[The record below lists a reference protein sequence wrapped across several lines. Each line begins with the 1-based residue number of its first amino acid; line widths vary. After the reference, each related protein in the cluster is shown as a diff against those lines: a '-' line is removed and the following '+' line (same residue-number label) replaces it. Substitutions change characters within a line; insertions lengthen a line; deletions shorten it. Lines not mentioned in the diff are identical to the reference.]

1 MKEFKEYEGPFI
13 HTKETYK
20 KIMFSYIITFT
31 PFFVY
36 NFYINGIIKWQ
47 ETKNISDLLYPLI
60 FTFLPLLLVLIFETI
75 YKLIFVKNQTFRN
88 YLKEN
93 FSIFSILFFPFLLKI
108 NTPLYIIIL
117 SVIIGYLLYK
127 ILFKK
132 WYSLTILSYLIY
144 LILGLLNPN
153 YLEIL
158 KILPINFNLKTDF
171 EKEQILNSYKIF
183 LKTCNF
189 DIQILIQSKKEDLT
203 NHIEKIKLN
212 SQNENNKFINNY
224 LNDYINYIKEKNNLN
239 KSASKNFYLI
249 IKNKTENNEEN
260 IIQELNEK
268 YFKIKDNLLRC
279 GNLIF
284 ECDKNEIKKILFSFF
299 NTKIFLEK

>member
-1 MKEFKEYEGPFI
+1 MEKNINTQDWLPI
-13 HTKETYK
+13 D
-20 KIMFSYIITFT
+20 KI
-31 PFFVY
+31 Y
-36 NFYINGIIKWQ
+36 NNGIVKLKNKKYIK
-47 ETKNISDLLYPLI
+47 II
-60 FTFLPLLLVLIFETI
+60 
-75 YKLIFVKNQTFRN
+75 
-88 YLKEN
+88 
-93 FSIFSILFFPFLLKI
+93 KI
-108 NTPLYIIIL
+108 N
-117 SVIIGYLLYK
+117 
-127 ILFKK
+127 
-132 WYSLTILSYLIY
+132 
-144 LILGLLNPN
+144 
-153 YLEIL
+153 
-158 KILPINFNLKTDF
+158 PINFNLKSNL
-171 EKEQILNSYKIF
+171 EKEAILNSYKIF

-203 NHIEKIKLN
+203 NHIEKIKIN

-224 LNDYINYIKEKNNLN
+224 LNYYINYIKEKNNLN

>member
-1 MKEFKEYEGPFI
+1 MR
-13 HTKETYK
+13 
-20 KIMFSYIITFT
+20 KINSIQKWI
-31 PFFVY
+31 P
-36 NFYINGIIKWQ
+36 IEKILEKGIIKLK
-47 ETKNISDLLYPLI
+47 KN
-60 FTFLPLLLVLIFETI
+60 
-75 YKLIFVKNQTFRN
+75 K
-88 YLKEN
+88 
-93 FSIFSILFFPFLLKI
+93 
-108 NTPLYIIIL
+108 YI
-117 SVIIGYLLYK
+117 K
-127 ILFKK
+127 ILKV
-132 WYSLTILSYLIY
+132 
-144 LILGLLNPN
+144 N
-153 YLEIL
+153 
-158 KILPINFNLKTDF
+158 PINFNLKTQM
-171 EKEQILNSYKIF
+171 EKESILNSYKIF

-203 NHIEKIKLN
+203 NHIEKIK
-212 SQNENNKFINNY
+212 INNY
-224 LNDYINYIKEKNNLN
+224 LNYYINYIKEKNNLN

>member
-1 MKEFKEYEGPFI
+1 ME
-13 HTKETYK
+13 K
-20 KIMFSYIITFT
+20 KINSVQNWIYIKEI
-31 PFFVY
+31 Y
-36 NFYINGIIKWQ
+36 NNGIIKL
-47 ETKNISDLLYPLI
+47 KNDSY
-60 FTFLPLLLVLIFETI
+60 
-75 YKLIFVKNQTFRN
+75 VK
-88 YLKEN
+88 
-93 FSIFSILFFPFLLKI
+93 
-108 NTPLYIIIL
+108 
-117 SVIIGYLLYK
+117 
-127 ILFKK
+127 
-132 WYSLTILSYLIY
+132 
-144 LILGLLNPN
+144 
-153 YLEIL
+153 IL

-212 SQNENNKFINNY
+212 SKNENNKFINNY